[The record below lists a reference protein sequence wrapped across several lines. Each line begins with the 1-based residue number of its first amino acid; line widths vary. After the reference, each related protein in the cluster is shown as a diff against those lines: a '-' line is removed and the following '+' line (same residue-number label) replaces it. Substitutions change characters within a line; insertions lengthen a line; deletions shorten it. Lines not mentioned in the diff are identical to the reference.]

1 MGYSRVL
8 GSSSRSA
15 RGTIKMPEDVVI
27 LGGARTPMAEYV
39 GSLKDLSALELGGLA
54 ARGALERTGVKPEW
68 VAHVVMGD
76 APREPGGAGGLAAGR
91 GQARGLAAGGAPGH
105 PVRALHGS
113 NLRQAGPGEGDLPRG
128 HGRLRGA
135 QPA

>member
-39 GSLKDLSALELGGLA
+39 GSLKDLSALELGGPAAGAAL
-54 ARGALERTGVKPEW
+54 ARGVVKDEIVPGEVARGRKTLRVGADAHLRPETSLE
-68 VAHVVMGD
+68 
-76 APREPGGAGGLAAGR
+76 GLAA
-91 GQARGLAAGGAPGH
+91 LKP
-105 PVRALHGS
+105 
-113 NLRQAGPGEGDLPRG
+113 
-128 HGRLRGA
+128 
-135 QPA
+135 